1 VVPQDPYGEGM
12 LVVEA
17 DLGTSEKANDVEFTA
32 AKAQILTT
40 TTTAVGTVAPMEMH
54 REVENPPEVVLT
66 IAKTAP
72 QDKVGIEIATRTID
86 GAKKIVVFSAA
97 PGSLCES
104 AGLKAE
110 DVLKSI
116 NGEAV
121 TSEADAIAKI
131 VAAPGAIAMAVER
144 EGPPSVARLR
154 RGFPEVLLPDFRK
167 RLEAELGGGGEKGY
181 TFTWT
186 KGNKHASLSRG
197 NVCQACCGGFDVLAN
212 SDSFRYECELTVHTS
227 SKPYFTLREDMF
239 RMQYGLALLH
249 HLDNEFVRIRVLVAK
264 VALDTIEAAL
274 PTGTN
279 LDEFRV
285 ALKEGVSMD
294 ARRQVHSM
302 VRCAAPWR

>member
-1 VVPQDPYGEGM
+1 VPQDPYGEGM

-154 RGFPEVLLPDFRK
+154 R
-167 RLEAELGGGGEKGY
+167 
-181 TFTWT
+181 
-186 KGNKHASLSRG
+186 
-197 NVCQACCGGFDVLAN
+197 
-212 SDSFRYECELTVHTS
+212 
-227 SKPYFTLREDMF
+227 
-239 RMQYGLALLH
+239 
-249 HLDNEFVRIRVLVAK
+249 
-264 VALDTIEAAL
+264 
-274 PTGTN
+274 
-279 LDEFRV
+279 
-285 ALKEGVSMD
+285 
-294 ARRQVHSM
+294 
-302 VRCAAPWR
+302 